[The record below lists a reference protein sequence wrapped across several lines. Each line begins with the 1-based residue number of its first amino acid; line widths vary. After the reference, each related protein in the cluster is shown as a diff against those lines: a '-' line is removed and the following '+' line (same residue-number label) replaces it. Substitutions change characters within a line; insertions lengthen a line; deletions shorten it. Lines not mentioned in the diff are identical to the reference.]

1 MTDRGTM
8 RDHIE
13 DLQTEVAELRRQLHI
28 YHASNVKHQQVNI
41 NYFRA
46 LTWLWFRNPV
56 FMDDVPEEARP
67 GIVRMLEQN
76 HAEQQTIYPHNH
88 YQGD

>member
-1 MTDRGTM
+1 MTDPSTM

-13 DLQTEVAELRRQLHI
+13 DLQTEVGELRRQLHI
-28 YHASNVKHQQVNI
+28 YHAANVKGQQINI

-46 LTWLWFRNPV
+46 LTWLWFRNPI
-56 FMDDVPEEARP
+56 FLDDVPDTARP

-76 HAEQQTIYPHNH
+76 HSEQQRIYPSNR